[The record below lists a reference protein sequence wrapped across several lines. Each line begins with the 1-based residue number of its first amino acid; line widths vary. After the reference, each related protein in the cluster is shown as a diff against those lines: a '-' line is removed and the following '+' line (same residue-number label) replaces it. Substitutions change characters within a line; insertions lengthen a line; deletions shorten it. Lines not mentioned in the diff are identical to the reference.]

1 MPGGIGALRL
11 PESRRGKLIAL
22 VGLAIAGLVL
32 YLLYQRFFP
41 EFDLQQL
48 LDDFANLLGDWTY
61 LIVGVLAFLETG
73 AFVGLLVPGETAMI
87 VGGAVAGLGVIDL
100 YLLIAIAWSM
110 AFLGDSFSFM
120 LGRKLGRGFV
130 LRHGSKVGITRER
143 FEGVEAYFDRHGGKT
158 VLIGRF
164 VGIVRALAPFVA
176 GTSGMGY
183 RAFAPYSILGSGLQ
197 VTSNILLG
205 YVFARSIDSA
215 AEYAG
220 LAALILGTLIVVTVT
235 VVVSYRFFRVAENRA
250 AAVTWMDGHRL
261 TRPITGLGRRLRPQ
275 FRFLVDRLTPG
286 GRFGLEFTTLAA
298 ILAVSSF
305 VFIAYANVFSGDP
318 GPTPGDL
325 EAFDIAAAIRTD
337 WLVEF
342 SKVFTWLGSS
352 AFLAPVIA
360 VTATVLAFN
369 RRWNDLAVL
378 LLASV
383 SIVIAVDVFKEEIAR
398 PRPEGG
404 LVSVSSL
411 SFPSGHAAYSV
422 FYTWLVVTIAVRIRP
437 DMARGT
443 ALVLSGIALTGL
455 VGLSRVYLGV
465 HYLSDVTA
473 GWALGAFFFAFFA
486 AGALIV
492 AQLRQN

>member
-1 MPGGIGALRL
+1 MRL
-11 PESRRGKLIAL
+11 PESRRGKWLTLA
-22 VGLAIAGLVL
+22 GLAVAGLVL
-32 YLLYQRFFP
+32 FLLYRRFFP

-61 LIVGVLAFLETG
+61 LIVGLLAFLETG

-87 VGGAVAGLGVIDL
+87 VGGAVAGLGVINL
-100 YLLIAIAWSM
+100 YLLIAIAWSA

-130 LRHGSKVGITRER
+130 LRHGSKVGVTRER
-143 FEGVEAYFDRHGGKT
+143 FEGVEQYFERHGGKT

-183 RAFAPYSILGSGLQ
+183 RAFVPYSILGSGLQ
-197 VTSNILLG
+197 VTSNIILG
-205 YVFARSIDSA
+205 YIFARSIDSA

-220 LAALILGTLIVVTVT
+220 LVAVVLGTVIAITVT
-235 VVVSYRFFRVAENRA
+235 SVVSFRFFRVPENRVA
-250 AAVTWMDGHRL
+250 TVRWIDEHRL
-261 TRPITGLGRRLRPQ
+261 TRPLATLGRRLQPQ

-286 GRFGLEFTTLAA
+286 GSFGLEFTTLAA

-305 VFIAYANVFSGDP
+305 VFIAFASIFSGDP
-318 GPTPGDL
+318 APTAGDL
-325 EAFDIAAAIRTD
+325 RAFDITD
-337 WLVEF
+337 ALRSGWLDDF

-352 AFLAPVIA
+352 ALLAPLVAI
-360 VTATVLAFN
+360 TATVLAVN
-369 RRWNDLAVL
+369 RRWADFAVL
-378 LLASV
+378 LLASI
-383 SIVIAVDVFKEEIAR
+383 SIVVAVDLFKDEIAR

-404 LVSVSSL
+404 LVSVSSY

-422 FYTWLVVTIAVRIRP
+422 FYTWLAVTVAVRIRP
-437 DMARGT
+437 DMARST
-443 ALVLSGIALTGL
+443 ALVLAGLSLTAL

-465 HYLSDVTA
+465 HYLSDVTS
-473 GWALGAFFFAFFA
+473 GWALGAFFFAFYA
-486 AGALIV
+486 AVALIV
-492 AQLRQN
+492 TQLRQN